1 MLRPGAL
8 LMDRAYEG
16 NETRELALNLGFIA
30 SFHPLNPSLPGS
42 TTVR

>member
-1 MLRPGAL
+1 
-8 LMDRAYEG
+8 MDRAYEG
-16 NETRELALNLGFIA
+16 NERLELALNLGFIA